1 MPSVMVWVISWAT
14 LLFLSLEA
22 TRYSE
27 AILALSWA
35 LLALLSA
42 ILPRSSKYSLV
53 IVVVATLSTPPSV
66 VVSSSSKHV
75 PTMHPAQLNI
85 RGLCAWLC
93 GSTKAELPPPPENP
107 TSSAMLE
114 NRGQERSF
122 FLCCDCENHVVS
134 ERLWPWGILKVL
146 IGSAHP
152 PNDLLWASSVNF
164 RARRRGEA
172 LYKLR

>member
-1 MPSVMVWVISWAT
+1 MPSVMVWVISWAA
-14 LLFLSLEA
+14 LLFLSREA
-22 TRYSE
+22 TQYSE

-35 LLALLSA
+35 LLALVSA

-75 PTMHPAQLNI
+75 PTMHPEQLNI
-85 RGLCAWLC
+85 RCLYAWLC

-114 NRGQERSF
+114 QIGAKSDPFSCAVIARPTSSQNAFGPG
-122 FLCCDCENHVVS
+122 VS
-134 ERLWPWGILKVL
+134 
-146 IGSAHP
+146 
-152 PNDLLWASSVNF
+152 
-164 RARRRGEA
+164 
-172 LYKLR
+172 